1 MENIIKILLGEDTLK
16 ETGNTTL
23 EDTIRLEKDR
33 MDEIIPAEDVVKSFE
48 TIPEELAETRKGCE
62 LIVAYFG
69 KYYNNK
75 PITYRE
81 FYRSL
86 KESEQLAVSEVIYNT
101 IEEIKNMFSPAQA

>member
-1 MENIIKILLGEDTLK
+1 MENIIKIILGKETLK
-16 ETGNTTL
+16 ETGNATL
-23 EDTIRLEKDR
+23 ENTIRIESERL
-33 MDEIIPAEDVVKSFE
+33 DEIIPAEDVVKSFE
-48 TIPEELAETRKGCE
+48 TIPEGTEMRRGSE
-62 LIVAYFG
+62 LILAYFG

-86 KESEQLAVSEVIYNT
+86 KESEQLAVSEVIYNI

>member
-1 MENIIKILLGEDTLK
+1 MENIIKILLGIEELK
-16 ETGNTTL
+16 EKNNDMLENTIKL
-23 EDTIRLEKDR
+23 ERER
-33 MDEIIPAEDVVKSFE
+33 MDDIIPVEGFKKGIEAV
-48 TIPEELAETRKGCE
+48 PEGTEMRRGSE
-62 LIVAYFG
+62 LILAYFG